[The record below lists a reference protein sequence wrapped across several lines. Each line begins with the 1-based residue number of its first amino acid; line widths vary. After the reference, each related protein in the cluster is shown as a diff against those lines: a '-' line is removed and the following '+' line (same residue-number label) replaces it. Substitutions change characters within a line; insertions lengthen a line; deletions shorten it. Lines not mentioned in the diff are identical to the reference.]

1 MPSIF
6 EILLYYPVTAIMW
19 VWHKAF
25 GLVFGE
31 SNAFSWVFA
40 IVFLTWSIR
49 ALLYKPFVHQVR
61 SMKKMQEFAPEIKK
75 IQKRYAND
83 KQRQAAAMQQLQ
95 KEHGVSPLGGCLP
108 ILVQVPVFIGLNHV
122 LRSFPIHFYD
132 HVNWGL
138 YTFQRADV
146 VSYMN
151 AKLFGTTLGQA
162 IYTTSI
168 GGASHPKLAG
178 FHAGAIF
185 VAAPL
190 MVAASILTHLTA
202 RHSVAR
208 QNPASAT
215 ETTAMVQKL
224 SLYIFPLGLLVF
236 GAFLPIGLLIYFL
249 SNNTWTL
256 MQQRM
261 VYKKIDAEEAERK
274 AEAIEKRSNLGPK
287 PGQKPVKPKKGKGA
301 AANPAAKQ
309 QKKGSPNG
317 HTKPE
322 PSEPKTSEGT
332 SSDDDAEIPGMISN
346 ASKKKKSG
354 RKRR

>member
-19 VWHKAF
+19 VWHKVF

-31 SNAFSWVFA
+31 ANAVSWVFA
-40 IVFLTWSIR
+40 IVFLTWTIR

-83 KQRQAAAMQQLQ
+83 KQRQAAAMQKLQ
-95 KEHGVSPLGGCLP
+95 RDHGVNPLGGCLP

-122 LRSFPIHFYD
+122 LRSFPIHFFD
-132 HVNWGL
+132 RPNWGL
-138 YTFQRADV
+138 YTFQRGDV

-151 AKLFGTTLGQA
+151 AKLFDTTLGEA
-162 IYTTSI
+162 IYTTSV
-168 GGASHPKLAG
+168 GGTAHPKLAG
-178 FHAGAIF
+178 FHPNAIL

-202 RHSVAR
+202 KHSVDR

-261 VYKKIDAEEAERK
+261 VYKKIDAEEAEKK
-274 AEAIEKRSNLGPK
+274 AEAVEKRSNLGPK
-287 PGQKPVKPKKGKGA
+287 PGQKPVNPKKGKGA
-301 AANPAAKQ
+301 ATKPAAKQ
-309 QKKGSPNG
+309 QNTGSPNG
-317 HTKPE
+317 KDQPE
-322 PSEPKTSEGT
+322 PSEKK
-332 SSDDDAEIPGMISN
+332 SSNGAASDDAEVPGMISD